1 MTTKLMRARLELIMT
16 AKLMRALLELMMNS
30 RDWQLV
36 ANHQFTSSNVTA
48 KPVRS
53 CMVPDV
59 MMVSP

>member
-1 MTTKLMRARLELIMT
+1 MT

-48 KPVRS
+48 KPVRN